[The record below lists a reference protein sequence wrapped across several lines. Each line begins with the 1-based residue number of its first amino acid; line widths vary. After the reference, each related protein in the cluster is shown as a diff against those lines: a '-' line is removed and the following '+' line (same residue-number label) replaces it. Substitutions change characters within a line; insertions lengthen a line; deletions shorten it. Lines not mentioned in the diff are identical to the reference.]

1 MHDWHLTSTQTCTF
15 THTCTQHMHETRA
28 LALGCLSSNA
38 LLPRDRASVH
48 WVFLPPTCSMLFPEK
63 HVHVIASVLS
73 WMNLSFFGTPFL
85 FQRVTDRHT
94 TALQTSVFA
103 RHFLKNERCK
113 PVTSRR
119 ATDSLFLPM
128 IKFELSSE
136 NWNFGTLVAASLS
149 LTAPGTEVPSSENAR
164 ELNKE
169 NFLIMHEKMWQQMQ
183 ALHNLET

>member
-1 MHDWHLTSTQTCTF
+1 
-15 THTCTQHMHETRA
+15 
-28 LALGCLSSNA
+28 
-38 LLPRDRASVH
+38 
-48 WVFLPPTCSMLFPEK
+48 
-63 HVHVIASVLS
+63 
-73 WMNLSFFGTPFL
+73 
-85 FQRVTDRHT
+85 
-94 TALQTSVFA
+94 
-103 RHFLKNERCK
+103 
-113 PVTSRR
+113 
-119 ATDSLFLPM
+119 M